1 MEILTEE
8 QELLKRLAEIKNKG
22 KLDEA
27 AEKKAEL
34 DAAFERC
41 LTSEYVINV
50 GDYPHYITL
59 RKISDLEKSEDLG
72 GCIKVH
78 EHEEVR
84 IMHRVRDE
92 NSRFNGSKNGIDV
105 SASYEKSLDMSHKSG
120 FIQKGDFPITEE
132 EFVKAKNFAIASAKL
147 LEDFINNNPYLTKL

>member
-8 QELLKRLAEIKNKG
+8 QELLKRLAEIKNKS

-41 LTSEYVINV
+41 STSEYVINV
-50 GDYPHYITL
+50 GDYPHFITL
-59 RKISDLEKSEDLG
+59 RKISDLEKSDDLG

-92 NSRFNGSKNGIDV
+92 NTRFNGSKNGID
-105 SASYEKSLDMSHKSG
+105 
-120 FIQKGDFPITEE
+120 
-132 EFVKAKNFAIASAKL
+132 FAMAFSILVEMLNIHSRKKKIAKL
-147 LEDFINNNPYLTKL
+147 AKCKECGTDIK